1 MIRLLTAVSLLTCSL
16 FGWAS
21 VYPDNYGGVPHPNF
35 KQGDVID
42 HEKFNANNL
51 SIKNAINANKAA
63 LPPANC
69 STDQIIKWDDT
80 SDEWKCAEDS
90 LNLVCA
96 VGDTIRATAS
106 GWQCESVYDR
116 IVAFARTDNWQWDA
130 LAPAPVSALFQSVS
144 NFGSN
149 SECYSQGATV
159 ACNFYVTS
167 LPLGFLNLDSC
178 LVGTSGMALGDN
190 PSINKFENRISVSN
204 IPAPASYS
212 GSRFVV
218 NLFCESP

>member
-1 MIRLLTAVSLLTCSL
+1 MIRLLMAIGLALMTAQAFAQVQ
-16 FGWAS
+16 
-21 VYPDNYGGVPHPNF
+21 VP
-35 KQGDVID
+35 KSYSDGEIID
-42 HEKFNANNL
+42 ADELNTNL
-51 SIKNAINANKAA
+51 KAIADAV
-63 LPPANC
+63 PPRNC
-69 STDQIIKWDDT
+69 TTDQIIKWDDT
-80 SDEWKCAEDS
+80 NDEWKCAEDS